1 MTTLLAIDTA
11 TEACSVAIL
20 HQGELYTCYEV
31 IPRLHAQQI
40 LPMIKK
46 VVAEAGCSLSTI
58 DGLAFG
64 RGPGAF
70 TGVRIATGV
79 IQGLAFALDKPVI
92 AISDLAVL
100 AQRAWRE
107 YKVEQVAV
115 AIDARMN
122 EIYWGCYQLQQK
134 EMCLIGMEQVLAPE
148 QAQLPEI
155 NKNWFGVGTGWKYA
169 KQIPVQYEVINDGLF
184 PDAKDLLAL
193 AELAWQRNEMIP
205 AEKVEPVY
213 LRDNVATPK
222 KNVI

>member
-20 HQGELYTCYEV
+20 HQGKLYSYYEV

-46 VVAEAGCSLSTI
+46 VMADAGCSLSTI

-64 RGPGAF
+64 CGPGAF

-122 EIYWGCYQLQQK
+122 EIYWGCYQLQQQ
-134 EMCLIGMEQVLAPE
+134 EMCLIGTEQVLAPE
-148 QAQLPEI
+148 HAQLPEI

-169 KQIPVQYEVINDGLF
+169 EQIPAKCEVVNDGLL
-184 PDAKDLLAL
+184 PDARDLLTL

-222 KNVI
+222 KNVF

>member
-20 HQGELYTCYEV
+20 HQDELYTCYEV
-31 IPRLHAQQI
+31 IPQLHAQQI
-40 LPMIKK
+40 LPMINK
-46 VVAEAGCSLSTI
+46 VLAEVGCSLSTI

-64 RGPGAF
+64 CGPGAF

-92 AISDLAVL
+92 AISDLSVL

-107 YKVEQVAV
+107 YKIEQVAV

-122 EIYWGCYQLQQK
+122 EIYWGCYQLQQQ
-134 EMCLIGMEQVLAPE
+134 EMCLIGKEQVLAPE
-148 QAQLPEI
+148 LAQLPQI
-155 NKNWFGVGTGWKYA
+155 NEKWFGVGTGWKYA
-169 KQIPVQYEVINDGLF
+169 EQMPAQCEVVDDSLL
-184 PDAKDLLAL
+184 PDAQDLLTLAL
-193 AELAWQRNEMIP
+193 LAWQRNEMIS

-222 KNVI
+222 KNIG

>member
-11 TEACSVAIL
+11 TEACSVAIS
-20 HQGELYTCYEV
+20 HQGKLYSYYEV

-46 VVAEAGCSLSTI
+46 VMVDAGCSLSNI

-64 RGPGAF
+64 CGPGAF

-79 IQGLAFALDKPVI
+79 VQGLAFALNKPVI

-122 EIYWGCYQLQQK
+122 EVYWGCYQLQQQ

-155 NKNWFGVGTGWKYA
+155 NKNWFGVGTGWKYVE
-169 KQIPVQYEVINDGLF
+169 QIPAKCEVVNDGLL
-184 PDAKDLLAL
+184 PDARDLLTL

-222 KNVI
+222 KNVF